1 MYNVYERNDG
11 VLTIELSVD
20 DKNRAIMASPTA
32 QWVTQ
37 AAQNMADEAV
47 LLRNWFGLYR
57 TKSGDFEDKYE
68 FVTSFPKIQWAINY
82 VLAHTEQ
89 EELAECWCAATTIQE
104 NISIYNINTN
114 PQKNTMANK
123 LDKFEVEQYFTEE
136 ALKSASQTRT
146 DVKSKREAIGRVI
159 ASLQVVEYKMSII
172 EDKINSSF
180 NAEDVVGAQKSLS
193 NANRVLEA
201 FNADEALSFNAN
213 LGKTKLE
220 EDIKDFDAKAF
231 LED

>member
-1 MYNVYERNDG
+1 
-11 VLTIELSVD
+11 
-20 DKNRAIMASPTA
+20 
-32 QWVTQ
+32 
-37 AAQNMADEAV
+37 MADEAV

-68 FVTSFPKIQWAINY
+68 FVTSFQKIQWAINY

-89 EELAECWCAATTIQE
+89 KEVAECECNTTIQE
-104 NISIYNINTN
+104 NISIYKINTN
-114 PQKNTMANK
+114 PQKNTMTNK

-136 ALKSASQTRT
+136 ALKSASQTRA

-180 NAEDVVGAQKSLS
+180 NAEDVVGAQKALS
-193 NANRVLEA
+193 NANKVIEA
-201 FNADEALSFNAN
+201 FNADEALSFNDN

-220 EDIKDFDAKAF
+220 KDIKDFDAKAF
-231 LED
+231 LEE